1 MESIT
6 IYPKNE
12 KQKTLLKSLLEEMK
26 VRFEI
31 GTNDESFLNKK
42 AELINALQKGEKSGF
57 VDDFDRETFLEN
69 LHKKHASK

>member
-12 KQKTLLKSLLEEMK
+12 QQKSLLKSLLKEMK

-31 GTNDESFLNKK
+31 GISDEQTLLSENEFIAKIDKSIKQAESGKTNKLTSEQQKQFLG
-42 AELINALQKGEKSGF
+42 L
-57 VDDFDRETFLEN
+57 
-69 LHKKHASK
+69 